1 MSNDG
6 FLKARKFATMVL
18 LLTSAAEL
26 VLKDYEFELRKLGY
40 ESKQAAKMRVNNN
53 ARLAEQLAKSLR
65 SLEAELNAKIT
76 PEMRDNF
83 LDDVGFVYSVVN
95 TSLQKVGD
103 DNQRREMLLKMISK
117 LKTVDV

>member
-1 MSNDG
+1 MQNDG

-40 ESKQAAKMRVNNN
+40 ESKQAAKMRVKNN
-53 ARLAEQLAKSLR
+53 ARLADQLAKSLR

-76 PEMRDNF
+76 PEMRDHF
-83 LDDVGFVYSVVN
+83 LDDAGFVYSIVN
-95 TSLQKVGD
+95 TAFQKVGD
-103 DNQRREMLLKMISK
+103 DDQRREMLLKMISK